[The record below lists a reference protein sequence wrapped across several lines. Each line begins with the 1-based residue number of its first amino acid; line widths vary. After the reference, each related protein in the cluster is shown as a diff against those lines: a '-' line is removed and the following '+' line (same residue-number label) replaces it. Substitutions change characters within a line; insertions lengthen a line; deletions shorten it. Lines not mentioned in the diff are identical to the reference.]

1 MSAHDDLL
9 SEIQAQLA
17 DSERDLAQ
25 VERTL
30 TDGYA
35 QALSL
40 EAERLRLLRR
50 LGSLAATLEGDDLA
64 DKTKELSSL
73 ARQIEEHNSVL
84 TQLRELLEELRR
96 EYSRSASAARGRGDR
111 SRAKRDRNGRRR
123 PPPGSGCRSAA
134 SSGCSRCGS

>member
-1 MSAHDDLL
+1 MSEHDNLL
-9 SEIQAQLA
+9 AEIRAQLA
-17 DSERDLAQ
+17 DSGRDLAQ

-35 QALSL
+35 HALAL

-64 DKTKELSSL
+64 GKTKELSSL
-73 ARQIEEHNSVL
+73 ARQIEEHNGVL

-96 EYSRSASAARGRGDR
+96 EYSRGASAAR
-111 SRAKRDRNGRRR
+111 SRTA
-123 PPPGSGCRSAA
+123 PQPS
-134 SSGCSRCGS
+134 